1 MAKYSN
7 REYQKR
13 KMNLVNSENN
23 KYFDYKNTQNIYRYE
38 AQDTKVALE
47 LLEQYVEVYPEDISL
62 RENYLTLLIKANHFE
77 KAFEVLNEL
86 EPRATR
92 EKLGYMK
99 DKKRREEIISSMT
112 SSKIKLLLRTG
123 RYQEAYDFIQEKNSN
138 GEAMNMEN
146 ISSLIFF
153 LKTNLGLSS
162 PNREDQSCYLFTQ
175 MAEYREE
182 DFIEHAKRHIYG
194 YETEDY
200 SVGLFYKD
208 FPIEEIFNEI
218 KENINIENRVSK
230 GILDDLYYFKYDNCG
245 RVGDTKCDYLVIIAL
260 ANSNNY
266 ITMYPEISPLNY
278 PYVDLNYIK
287 EEEDVK
293 VKKKSMVDKFYQRYG
308 K

>member
-123 RYQEAYDFIQEKNSN
+123 RYQEAYDFIQEKMP
-138 GEAMNMEN
+138 GYR
-146 ISSLIFF
+146 
-153 LKTNLGLSS
+153 GL
-162 PNREDQSCYLFTQ
+162 
-175 MAEYREE
+175 
-182 DFIEHAKRHIYG
+182 
-194 YETEDY
+194 
-200 SVGLFYKD
+200 
-208 FPIEEIFNEI
+208 
-218 KENINIENRVSK
+218 
-230 GILDDLYYFKYDNCG
+230 
-245 RVGDTKCDYLVIIAL
+245 
-260 ANSNNY
+260 
-266 ITMYPEISPLNY
+266 
-278 PYVDLNYIK
+278 
-287 EEEDVK
+287 
-293 VKKKSMVDKFYQRYG
+293 
-308 K
+308 